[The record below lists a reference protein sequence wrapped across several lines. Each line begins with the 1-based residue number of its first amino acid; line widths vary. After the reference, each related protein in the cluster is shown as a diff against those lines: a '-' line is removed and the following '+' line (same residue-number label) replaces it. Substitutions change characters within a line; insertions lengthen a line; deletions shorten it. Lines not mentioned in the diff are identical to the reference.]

1 MPTSTGA
8 SRFPTWI
15 EGKTRIMW
23 KLMKKVL
30 PFSGSALALWAWR
43 NRDEVLEWAG
53 FGVRATQ
60 KLVAGDTADVRTEA
74 RLRASLNGDKRTR
87 HAPGLRIEV
96 REGVAYLSG
105 VVDEDVRDVALKIA
119 KRTSGVERV
128 DADGLDEVR
137 TKSKR

>member
-1 MPTSTGA
+1 
-8 SRFPTWI
+8 
-15 EGKTRIMW
+15 MW

>member
-1 MPTSTGA
+1 
-8 SRFPTWI
+8 
-15 EGKTRIMW
+15 MW
-23 KLMKKVL
+23 KLVKKIL
-30 PFSGSALALWAWR
+30 PISGSALALWAWR

-74 RLRASLNGDKRTR
+74 RLRAALNSDKRTR

-96 REGVAYLSG
+96 RDGVAYMSG

-128 DADGLDEVR
+128 EDDGLEEVR
-137 TKSKR
+137 TKSRR